1 MKRAGWGE
9 KRKGRGRGNRRGRG
23 KWTVRGRGMDGGEGR
38 DGARGRIEKM
48 KERLDEEDGK
58 RMGRGRDG

>member
-1 MKRAGWGE
+1 
-9 KRKGRGRGNRRGRG
+9 
-23 KWTVRGRGMDGGEGR
+23 MDGGEGR

-58 RMGRGRDG
+58 RTGSGKRERRGKRTRRVKRTEKHFDG

>member
-1 MKRAGWGE
+1 
-9 KRKGRGRGNRRGRG
+9 
-23 KWTVRGRGMDGGEGR
+23 MDGGEGR

-58 RMGRGRDG
+58 RMGRGREAERGKDEGRGRDG